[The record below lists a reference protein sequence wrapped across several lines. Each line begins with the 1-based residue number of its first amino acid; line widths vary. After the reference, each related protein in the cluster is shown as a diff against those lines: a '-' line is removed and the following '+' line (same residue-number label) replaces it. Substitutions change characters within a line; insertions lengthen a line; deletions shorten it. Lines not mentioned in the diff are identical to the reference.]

1 MKKTILGFFI
11 TALAVS
17 AGLAAPRPGEKTI
30 QFSLGG
36 NFTML
41 RATYEDHSYFLAGAA
56 LRVDINLGR
65 SFILA
70 PELSGGI
77 GGWTAG
83 GTVNFRSK
91 RFFAGAGYLAAGLG
105 GSGQD
110 WGVVSLLK
118 VHAGTKGPKWLIAGS
133 FVTNS
138 WFKGFGLTAGY
149 IF

>member
-11 TALAVS
+11 MALAVS

-41 RATYEDHSYFLAGAA
+41 RATHEDHSYFLAGAA

-70 PELSGGI
+70 PEISGGI
-77 GGWTAG
+77 GGISW
-83 GTVNFRSK
+83 GTTLNFRAG
-91 RFFAGAGYLAAGLG
+91 RYFAGAGALAVYGLDDEWGIQTLLKIHVGLKSPRALLAAAFL
-105 GSGQD
+105 S
-110 WGVVSLLK
+110 
-118 VHAGTKGPKWLIAGS
+118 
-133 FVTNS
+133 NR

-149 IF
+149 IS